1 LSFDLLALPEVYETV
16 TDWLKWSSRP
26 LTPQEKQLLYS
37 LFGANFHYERVRID
51 ERAWLGPPQW
61 RICYVSFYTLNNWGA
76 LPADLLVHE
85 MVHVWQFTQVGSV
98 YIARALRAQ
107 RSAQGYNYG
116 GPPAVHR
123 ALKTD
128 FHLLDF
134 NYEQQGDLVAD
145 YWRLQHGLPP
155 QWGPAGPLDLPAY
168 AKVVEALRQ

>member
-1 LSFDLLALPEVYETV
+1 MSFDLLALPEVYETL

-26 LTPQEKQLLYS
+26 LTPQEKELLYP
-37 LFGANFHYERVRID
+37 LFGDSLHYERVRID

-85 MVHVWQFTQVGSV
+85 MVHVWQFTRVGSV

-145 YWRLQHGLPP
+145 YWRLQHGLSP